1 MLLFE
6 FIFSS
11 RRRHT
16 RCGRDWSSDV
26 CSSDLTG
33 DFNAVPDSEPI
44 QIILKDGFLN
54 DSYEATLQP
63 PYGTKGTFN
72 SFRLNSPMDNRI
84 DYIWVSKDIMVN
96 KYGVLNDVHYG
107 HFPSDHFPVVVNLSF

>member
-54 DSYEATLQP
+54 DSYEVTLQP

-72 SFRLNSPMDNRI
+72 SFRLRSEERRVGKECRSQWLPY
-84 DYIWVSKDIMVN
+84 DYKKKNISMESTT
-96 KYGVLNDVHYG
+96 
-107 HFPSDHFPVVVNLSF
+107 SDLTYIR